1 MRRFPVLFVA
11 VSVWLA
17 PAVPAQTNPAD
28 ASPGAVASP
37 AAEESALHD
46 ELRQL
51 RQSMVEALNRGD
63 VEEVLKHLHRNVVF
77 TAMNAEVCRGPEQV
91 RAYFDRMMKGPDRV
105 VASIH
110 VDPQADALSDIY
122 GGQVAVAYG
131 SSRDEYRL
139 TNGQT
144 MQVNARWTSSLVRE
158 GGRWLI
164 TSFQSSANVF
174 DNPVLARV
182 KAAVYKTGGIAAILG
197 LAIGGLFGRLRRK
210 TPLPVSQG

>member
-1 MRRFPVLFVA
+1 MRRFPILFLA
-11 VSVWLA
+11 LSAWLA
-17 PAVPAQTNPAD
+17 PAVPAQTGPAD
-28 ASPGAVASP
+28 PSPGAVVPP
-37 AAEESALHD
+37 APDEAALHD

-63 VEEVLKHLHRNVVF
+63 VEEMLKHLHRNVVF

-91 RAYFDRMMKGPDRV
+91 RAYFDRMMKGPDHV

-110 VDPQADALSDIY
+110 VEPQADALSDIY
-122 GGQVAVAYG
+122 GGQIAVAYG

-139 TNGQT
+139 ASGVT
-144 MQVNARWTSSLVRE
+144 MQVNSRWTSSLVRE

-182 KAAVYKTGGIAAILG
+182 KAAVYKAGGIAAVLG
-197 LAIGGLFGRLRRK
+197 LAIGWLFGRLRRK
-210 TPLPVSQG
+210 TALPAS